1 MMRVKLI
8 GLNSYDNL
16 GDQILRDTCEF
27 LAQKAAKD
35 IEEKKYSFEKMDM
48 MPRTEGTIVN
58 LLLIFLL
65 RIFCKCGTFR
75 YGRACYSTRFFDWI
89 RNSLFKL
96 KYYHYYV
103 ENLKDINAI
112 IFVGGAYLKFKGED
126 FQYCIRNLISIAQ
139 EQNISVMFNA
149 IGVEGYDEE
158 DIRCVKL
165 KECIEQP
172 CVKVVTTRDD
182 IQTLQSK
189 FAKNAKCT
197 TNLVGD
203 PALWIPECY
212 DICKS
217 SEKRFQIG
225 INVSYLTLFQLYG
238 LPYNKD
244 EYLQIFKQLIEELNR
259 NSISYRLFCNGKKED
274 YEGGI
279 ELINKLGLKEDVMF
293 PQPQTP
299 KELIEQISEFEC
311 IVPLRLH
318 AAITAYALG
327 IPSAGFIWNKKVLR
341 FAKIVGMEE
350 SFIDIADFSAEVM
363 VENIKKSMRKSLDRD
378 KIECLKKQTLQS
390 IVSFLDTLY
399 YIE

>member
-1 MMRVKLI
+1 MKKVKLI

-27 LAQKAAKD
+27 LAKKAAKD
-35 IEEKKYSFEKMDM
+35 IEQNQYSFEKMDM
-48 MPRTEGTIVN
+48 MPRIKNTIVDLFLAV
-58 LLLIFLL
+58 LLK
-65 RIFCKCGTFR
+65 IFCKFSYYIYGNDCYKKRLFDCAKYLMFR
-75 YGRACYSTRFFDWI
+75 I
-89 RNSLFKL
+89 RYI
-96 KYYHYYV
+96 KYYI
-103 ENLKDINAI
+103 ENLEDVDAI

-139 EQNISVMFNA
+139 KQNISVMFNA

-158 DIRCVKL
+158 DIRCTKL

-182 IQTLQSK
+182 IRTLQDK
-189 FAKNAKCT
+189 FAVNAQCT

-212 DICKS
+212 GIQKPS
-217 SEKRFQIG
+217 SRRFQVG

-238 LPYNKD
+238 LPYNQDIYFQMYRQLTEK
-244 EYLQIFKQLIEELNR
+244 LKQN
-259 NSISYRLFCNGKKED
+259 NISYRFFCNGKKED
-274 YEGGI
+274 YKGGI
-279 ELINKLGLKEDVMF
+279 ELVKKLNLKEDMMF
-293 PQPQTP
+293 PQPKVP

-350 SFIDIADFSAEVM
+350 LFIDIADFSAEAV
-363 VENIKKSMRKSLDRD
+363 VENIKKSAGKSLDKD
-378 KIECLKKQTLQS
+378 KMKCLKKQTLQS
-390 IVSFLDTLY
+390 IVSFLNML
-399 YIE
+399 